1 MKRIDILKY
10 RKISFIASSAFILL
24 GVIAFVVF
32 GGFNTGIDFGAGF
45 SERVQVAPAGLS
57 VSYSGSDNVVLG
69 VSGNTL
75 ELIVR
80 NSSGVSTYSYP
91 ASKYPTVSDLAIAF
105 GENGLEVNVLDGSL
119 KTDLLVSGFGF
130 PATLS
135 EKNTVI
141 NFATS
146 SQDVTIE
153 NVREALGDVKG
164 VKVQTLGTAYEG
176 IFQIRINVGDE
187 DTQESLENTVNSA
200 LYASFG
206 KDNIVVMQSDFVGPK
221 FSAELLKASLI
232 AVMIAMAFI
241 LVYVTIRF
249 RVSYAISSLAALL
262 HDVLSMLALILIL
275 RLEISSTTIAA
286 ILTIIGYSLNNTIV
300 IFDRVRENIMKNKDG
315 NVAEIVNDS
324 VNQSLTRTLITS
336 LTTLFA
342 IVPLAIFSS
351 GDIKLFAINLTWG
364 ILVGAYSSNF
374 IAPSL
379 LLVLHKKFPINVFK
393 EADDRDPLLE
403 D

>member
-1 MKRIDILKY
+1 MKQID
-10 RKISFIASSAFILL
+10 LL
-24 GVIAFVVF
+24 
-32 GGFNTGIDFGAGF
+32 
-45 SERVQVAPAGLS
+45 VQPVLFQKNLRR
-57 VSYSGSDNVVLG
+57 SDNVVLG

-119 KTDLLVSGFGF
+119 KTELLVSGFGF

-324 VNQSLTRTLITS
+324 VNQSLSRTLITS

-379 LLVLHKKFPINVFK
+379 LLGLHKKFPINVFK

>member
-105 GENGLEVNVLDGSL
+105 RENGLEVNVIDGSL

-153 NVREALGDVKG
+153 NVREALEDVKG

-176 IFQIRINVGDE
+176 IFQIRINVGDD

-206 KDNIVVMQSDFVGPK
+206 KDNIVVMQ
-221 FSAELLKASLI
+221 
-232 AVMIAMAFI
+232 
-241 LVYVTIRF
+241 
-249 RVSYAISSLAALL
+249 
-262 HDVLSMLALILIL
+262 
-275 RLEISSTTIAA
+275 
-286 ILTIIGYSLNNTIV
+286 
-300 IFDRVRENIMKNKDG
+300 
-315 NVAEIVNDS
+315 
-324 VNQSLTRTLITS
+324 
-336 LTTLFA
+336 
-342 IVPLAIFSS
+342 
-351 GDIKLFAINLTWG
+351 
-364 ILVGAYSSNF
+364 
-374 IAPSL
+374 
-379 LLVLHKKFPINVFK
+379 
-393 EADDRDPLLE
+393 
-403 D
+403 